1 MGLCPSKSAVWKGR
15 LENVKQRIMIR
26 KPWRRTATAGQ
37 PPDLTELGL
46 AVNDLEQC
54 HGFFESDGKDREA
67 LGIIQHLANAL
78 VEELHSLM
86 DPRLIPYHRQSLER
100 LVRLSKQLNN
110 FRANKSDFVLQKY
123 KELVSDELRR
133 LLEAGDQSMSVC
145 DAKSLLPVSK
155 KALLSLEGAAQL
167 VPEAPEMQGAYVKT
181 CIRFCE
187 MHLVLFPITIDE
199 QPRDVTELM
208 DLAQRADSTLR
219 PRVDRRNVWPPL
231 APQMK
236 EVRDT
241 VTLRVASAK
250 VEELEAICA
259 TDVNVTLA
267 LKLLEQYVALHV
279 KTGPEEATKL
289 RGSISKLAAT
299 IQSAFE
305 QAIDAG
311 DTAGMQRHLQS
322 AKDLEERHQKCFP
335 SGDPLAIAKSLEQRK
350 AGVTLKSILGNAER
364 HVGSESQELHKLFL
378 EAEASFKKI
387 DPEQLDRLA
396 TGARWRFR
404 LASGKF
410 KDYSEEKTS
419 EVEGLYQ
426 SWCSKGKPSSKQDCR
441 FNITIQVR
449 SAGGPPTASSG
460 TRPKC
465 KFGEKCYRKNPD
477 HRREMSHPG
486 DTDWEVPE
494 DNPPESGEGE
504 VYSLDFHLMTQV
516 NLTRGRAMR
525 VIKRDEG
532 MTWAQKITHVYND
545 KVTAFVKD
553 AEDTLS
559 QAEAELHLLGG
570 AERSAMQTQA
580 DALVAAM
587 RPVLVEFCQLAVAA
601 NDKKAIEQVIALLG
615 HHADTLKLKDI
626 IKEVRLSDVIR
637 ELSQAN
643 AVAPGKATDRHR
655 WNLLR
660 MLCTKQKAGPRN
672 LLKCR
677 LSLVNAKRERFKL
690 TTRRAGMRCQALLSE
705 YEEDEEFCRKIRQEV
720 AKVLHQRLQIA
731 VEHLDLEVVQ
741 STLRAAV
748 SLQCDVEPMLEPAGH
763 LVLSLV
769 SSAARCRPVNILV
782 EVLDGVDG
790 VAKAA
795 NRPLQSFCDLTSL
808 VRPVVQK
815 VFQEVQIANQGA
827 GEALPNMVKKVVGV
841 RAPFKAWELAEA
853 FDMSLWD
860 VFEPWYRELKTGSLE
875 ERTAAAEFAIAY
887 TEQLKISMPKWL
899 LDKDQVTVLRT
910 LKEAVESGNE
920 KALREA
926 VVAAKQTDF
935 GEADETLSK
944 ALTSQYEEALAK
956 LRRLKRLPSGWEV
969 TELVGDDASM
979 KMFKKA
985 DLDDPRLKEKFQQLF
1000 DKTMKA
1006 SIVTRDRAA
1015 RGAGEMPRGYRVEKI
1030 VSVMNAES
1038 WKSYQERQDFIAKD
1052 CLRYPGCAP
1061 MGEKEWADWSGKV
1074 HTAAHGNDIMEG
1086 AHLPS
1091 LNAGANEF
1099 LMFHGTKP
1107 EAADLIA
1114 MNHFDMA
1121 FACKTGLF
1129 GAGLYFAENSSKSD
1143 EYVKGDH
1150 KGWYPMILCRVTL
1163 GRIYYCANA
1172 DPTTDPGRDKLED
1185 ACTSGAYHCVLG
1197 DRVKARGTY
1206 REYVIY
1212 DHYQVYPQFI
1222 VWYTRI

>member
-1 MGLCPSKSAVWKGR
+1 MV
-15 LENVKQRIMIR
+15 R
-26 KPWRRTATAGQ
+26 KPWRRKTGMTWQ
-37 PPDLTELGL
+37 PDLAELGR

-54 HGFFESDGKDREA
+54 HGWFESEGKDRES
-67 LGIIQHLANAL
+67 LGIIQNLANAL

-86 DPRLIPYHRQSLER
+86 DPRLIKEHRATMER
-100 LVRLSKQLNN
+100 MVRFSKQLNN
-110 FRANKSDFVLQKY
+110 FRANRSELVAQKY
-123 KELVSDELRR
+123 KELLSKELRK
-133 LLEAGDQSMSVC
+133 LIDAGDQSMTQC
-145 DAKSLLPVSK
+145 DAKSLLPVSR
-155 KALLSLEGAAQL
+155 KAFSSLEAAAQL
-167 VPEAPEMQGAYVKT
+167 VPEVPELEGDYCKV
-181 CIRFCE
+181 CVRWCE
-187 MHLVLFPITIDE
+187 MLLVLLPGTIDE
-199 QPRDVTELM
+199 QPRDVAPLMEL
-208 DLAQRADSTLR
+208 AAKADSKLR
-219 PRVDRRNVWPPL
+219 ACVRKGSAWPSL
-231 APQMK
+231 APRAK
-236 EVRDT
+236 EVRES
-241 VTLRVASAK
+241 VTLRVAGTK
-250 VEELEAICA
+250 LEELEGICA
-259 TDVNVTLA
+259 ADVNVSLA
-267 LKLLEQYVALHV
+267 LKLLGEYAELRQSAGGLGDS
-279 KTGPEEATKL
+279 KSPEAEKL
-289 RGSISKLAAT
+289 RGCIAKLGEI

-305 QAIDAG
+305 QSIETG
-311 DTAGMQRHLQS
+311 DTGGMQRLLS
-322 AKDLEERHQKCFP
+322 AAKELEEGQKKCLQ
-335 SGDPLAIAKSLEQRK
+335 GDGGLAIAKSLEQRK
-350 AGVTLKSILGNAER
+350 AGITLKSILGNAER
-364 HVGSESQELHKLFL
+364 HVGTESKELHRLFL
-378 EAEASFKKI
+378 EAEAAFKKI
-387 DPEQLDRLA
+387 DAEHLDKLA

-410 KDYSEEKTS
+410 KDYSEEKTR
-419 EVEGLYQ
+419 EVEELYQ
-426 SWCSKGKPSSKQDCR
+426 KWCKKGKPSGKQDCR
-441 FNITIQVR
+441 FEITIQVK
-449 SAGGPPTASSG
+449 SGPPTASMSSLPG
-460 TRPKC
+460 ARPKC

-486 DTDWEVPE
+486 DPDWEAASE
-494 DNPPESGEGE
+494 NPPETGEGE
-504 VYSLDFHLMTQV
+504 ETYSLDFHLMTQV
-516 NLTRGRAMR
+516 NLSRGRAMR

-532 MTWAQKITHVYND
+532 MTWAQKITHVYNE
-545 KVTAFVKD
+545 KVTEFVKD
-553 AEDTLS
+553 AEDTFS

-570 AERSAMQTQA
+570 AERSAMQAQA
-580 DALVAAM
+580 DALVQAM

-615 HHADTLKLKDI
+615 LHAETLKLKDI

-637 ELSQAN
+637 ELAQAN
-643 AVAPGKATDRHR
+643 AVTPSSICGSR
-655 WNLLR
+655 WHLLR
-660 MLCTKQKAGPRN
+660 LLCKPQKAGPKN
-672 LLKCR
+672 LLNCR
-677 LSLVNAKRERFKL
+677 LALVEAKHERFKL

-705 YEEDEEFCRKIRQEV
+705 YEDDEEFCGKIRSEI
-720 AKVLHQRLQIA
+720 AKVLQQRLEIA
-731 VEHLDLEVVQ
+731 AEYLDLEVAQ

-748 SLQCDVEPMLEPAGH
+748 SLQCDVVPMLKPAGA

-769 SSAARCRPVNILV
+769 VSSARCQQPVSSLV

-790 VAKAA
+790 LAKAA
-795 NRPLQSFCDLTSL
+795 NRPLESFCDLTPL

-815 VFQEVQIANQGA
+815 VFREVQLANQA
-827 GEALPNMVKKVVGV
+827 SDETLPNLVKKVVGV
-841 RAPFKAWELAEA
+841 RSTLKRWSLAED
-853 FDMSLWD
+853 FDSCLWD
-860 VFEPWYRELKTGSLE
+860 IFEPWYQELKTGSLE
-875 ERTAAAEFAIAY
+875 KRTAAAEFAIAY
-887 TEQLKISMPKWL
+887 TEQLKISVPKWL
-899 LDKDQVTVLRT
+899 LDKDQVTVLRL
-910 LKEAVESGNE
+910 LKEAVESGKE
-920 KALREA
+920 QALREA

-935 GEADETLSK
+935 TGADESLSS
-944 ALTSQYEEALAK
+944 ALTSKYEEALGK
-956 LRRLKRLPSGWEV
+956 LRHLKRLPSGWEV
-969 TELVGDDASM
+969 TDLVGDDASM

-985 DLDDPRLKEKFQQLF
+985 DLDDPSLKEKFQQLF

-1038 WKSYQERQDFIAKD
+1038 WKSYQERQDFIARD

-1061 MGEKEWADWSGKV
+1061 MSDAAWADWSGKV
-1074 HTAAHGNDIMEG
+1074 HTAAHGNAIMEG

-1163 GRIYYCANA
+1163 GRVYYCANV
-1172 DPTTDPGRDKLED
+1172 DPTTDPGRDKLEA
-1185 ACTSGAYHCVLG
+1185 ACTGGAYHCVLG